1 MSSERF
7 VNFLLQTDVAL
18 LDLAA
23 YRLVRALSVFAA
35 TILTQNAAKTIGP
48 NSAAY
53 NWRYS
58 KSKMTILPSM

>member
-1 MSSERF
+1 MSSKRF
-7 VNFLLQTDVAL
+7 VSFLPQTGVAL

-23 YRLVRALSVFAA
+23 YRLVRAFSVFAA

-48 NSAAY
+48 NSAAD

-58 KSKMTILPSM
+58 KFEMTILPSM